1 MFILNYLLKMLL
13 GGGEGGEVGAPR
25 QVGSNPSGVHS
36 AWCSEGF
43 WRMLCER
50 EMECMGD
57 RDGNANL

>member
-1 MFILNYLLKMLL
+1 MLL

-25 QVGSNPSGVHS
+25 QVGSNPSGEHS

-50 EMECMGD
+50 EMERVGD